1 MTTINAT
8 NLRKNLFEY
17 LNQAIEHNDVI
28 NISTKTGNAVL
39 LSEEDYSGLMETI
52 YLFSNPKTAQ
62 DILEALAEPIE
73 EGTEYVPGEEW

>member
-62 DILEALAEPIE
+62 DILEAMDEPIE
-73 EGTEYVPGEEW
+73 EGTVYVPGEEW